1 MRRRLL
7 WVMATALIVS
17 LSAGEAWAQP
27 AAPAASAASTAMA
40 PTPVPL
46 QALPPTTAPLQN
58 QMQTQPVELATLRL
72 ERSDGA
78 LNLEFAVR
86 INLPRAVDDAL
97 HRGVPLYFVA
107 EAQLYR
113 NRWYWRDERAARVSR
128 SWRVAYQPLTN
139 TWRVGLGG
147 FNQTHATLAE
157 SLAAVSRSSGWKLAD
172 LSQLEAD
179 KSYYVDFRFR
189 LDTSQ
194 LPGPMQ
200 FGLGGQSEWA
210 VEASRVLKVDL

>member
-1 MRRRLL
+1 
-7 WVMATALIVS
+7 MALVCVA
-17 LSAGEAWAQP
+17 AGSVNPARAQP
-27 AAPAASAASTAMA
+27 ASAAAAPSSGPPLTANL
-40 PTPVPL
+40 PL
-46 QALPPTTAPLQN
+46 QTPPQTSIAPLQN
-58 QMQTQPVELATLRL
+58 QMQTQPVELATLQV
-72 ERSDGA
+72 ERADGA

-107 EAQLYR
+107 EAQLLR
-113 NRWYWRDERAARVSR
+113 NRWYWRDERVARIQR

-147 FNQTHATLAE
+147 LNQTHATLAE
-157 SLAAVSRSSGWKLAD
+157 SLAAVSRSSGWRLAE

-179 KSYYVDFRFR
+179 RSYYVDFRFR

-200 FGLGGQSEWA
+200 FGLGSQGDWA

>member
-1 MRRRLL
+1 M
-7 WVMATALIVS
+7 
-17 LSAGEAWAQP
+17 Q
-27 AAPAASAASTAMA
+27 AP
-40 PTPVPL
+40 P
-46 QALPPTTAPLQN
+46 PPTTAPLQN

-72 ERSDGA
+72 DRSDGA

-86 INLPRAVDDAL
+86 ISLPRAVDDAL

-107 EAQLYR
+107 DAQLYR
-113 NRWYWRDERAARVSR
+113 NRWYWRDERVSRVSR

-147 FNQTHATLAE
+147 FNQTHATLAD
-157 SLAAVSRSSGWKLAD
+157 SLAAVSRSSGWKVAELT
-172 LSQLEAD
+172 QLDAD

-210 VEASRVLKVDL
+210 VEASRVLKVEL